1 MQEGRHSLTAGD
13 PFFFGGAMNISQLE
27 YLVSAIHLG
36 SYSRA
41 AKEQFVTPQA
51 FGVGTGL
58 EADCVIGENYIA
70 DRRGVV
76 NCRRGRSGY
85 PPCRQN
91 RLNRFL
97 V

>member
-1 MQEGRHSLTAGD
+1 
-13 PFFFGGAMNISQLE
+13 MNISQLE

-51 FGVGTGL
+51 VSKAIGTGL
-58 EADCVIGENYIA
+58 EADCAIGENYIA

>member
-1 MQEGRHSLTAGD
+1 
-13 PFFFGGAMNISQLE
+13 MNISQLE

-41 AKEQFVTPQA
+41 AKEQFVTPPGCFEGHKD
-51 FGVGTGL
+51 FGVGAGF
-58 EADCVIGENYIA
+58 EADFVIRENYIA

-76 NCRRGRSGY
+76 NCRRGRGGY
-85 PPCRQN
+85 PSCRQN

-97 V
+97 A